1 MTIDTLQELVNSR
14 LKCGGWGDINREFF
28 KASLDPT
35 TKLIGENFEV
45 VNDSSEAVDRVAQGV
60 FAFYENSYFLKEALV
75 KRQLRFQ
82 IAKSNLTFNQ
92 TQEMRDVAG
101 EDRNL
106 HIMTDCVI
114 KMPISIGKRERLVN
128 WIL

>member
-1 MTIDTLQELVNSR
+1 M
-14 LKCGGWGDINREFF
+14 
-28 KASLDPT
+28 SLDPS

-45 VNDSSEAVDRVAQGV
+45 VNDSNEAVDKVAQGV

-82 IAKSNLTFNQ
+82 MSRVSSASNQSQEMKDIAK
-92 TQEMRDVAG
+92 

-114 KMPISIGKRERLVN
+114 KMPISIGRQ
-128 WIL
+128 ILQEVSIFY